1 MNVRS
6 SAVLLLALAVTGTCT
21 AQEGGSAAGWE
32 ADLERAVDRAWEERK
47 LILQFRLIGRFDRPD
62 C

>member
-1 MNVRS
+1 MSVRS
-6 SAVLLLALAVTGTCT
+6 IGVLLLALSVTGTCT
-21 AQEGGSAAGWE
+21 AQEGPAVGWE
-32 ADLERAVDRAWEERK
+32 PDLERAVLRAQEERK